1 MMYNLKEHVF
11 FNNLD
16 KMLSDRQLN
25 SLHTLKEVAYM
36 FSQITSNGRVINN

>member
-1 MMYNLKEHVF
+1 MMYNLKEHF
-11 FNNLD
+11 FYNLD

-36 FSQITSNGRVINN
+36 FSVITSNGKEINN